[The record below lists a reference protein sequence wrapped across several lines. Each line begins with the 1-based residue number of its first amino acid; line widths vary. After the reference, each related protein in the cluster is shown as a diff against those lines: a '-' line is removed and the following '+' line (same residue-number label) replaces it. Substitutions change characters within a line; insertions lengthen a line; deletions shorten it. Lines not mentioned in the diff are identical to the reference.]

1 MYQTSIRNKKKK
13 KIISNIKT
21 NSYELD
27 PEIEEYA
34 YVIKMLG
41 NCRVSLITNTGNEC
55 IGVIRG
61 NLKRFSNRV
70 LIEKG
75 DIIAVSTRDFQKNKV
90 DIVHKFNRD
99 QVLILISEEKIS
111 NILINYYNN
120 NYKLTNNFSENDNIE
135 FKEEVDNND
144 YNYINNITDSSN
156 SSEGE
161 IEINDI

>member
-13 KIISNIKT
+13 KFISNIKT
-21 NSYELD
+21 NNYELD

-75 DIIAVSTRDFQKNKV
+75 DIIVVSTRDFQKNKV
-90 DIVHKFNRD
+90 DIIHKFNRD

-120 NYKLTNNFSENDNIE
+120 NYKLTNNFTENDNIE
-135 FKEEVDNND
+135 FKEEVDNIN
-144 YNYINNITDSSN
+144 YNNLITDSSN

-161 IEINDI
+161 IEIDNI

>member
-1 MYQTSIRNKKKK
+1 
-13 KIISNIKT
+13 
-21 NSYELD
+21 
-27 PEIEEYA
+27 
-34 YVIKMLG
+34 MLG

-75 DIIAVSTRDFQKNKV
+75 DLIAVSTRDFQKNKV

-120 NYKLTNNFSENDNIE
+120 NYKLANNFIENDNIE
-135 FKEEVDNND
+135 FKEEVDDVD
-144 YNYINNITDSSN
+144 YNNINITDSSN

-161 IEINDI
+161 IEIDDI

>member
-75 DIIAVSTRDFQKNKV
+75 DIVAVSTRDFQKNKV

-120 NYKLTNNFSENDNIE
+120 NYKLANNFAENDNIE
-135 FKEEVDNND
+135 FKEEVDDVD
-144 YNYINNITDSSN
+144 YNNINITDSSN

-161 IEINDI
+161 IEIDDI

>member
-13 KIISNIKT
+13 KYIYNIKT

-120 NYKLTNNFSENDNIE
+120 NYKLANNFIENDNIE
-135 FKEEVDNND
+135 FKEEVDDVYNN
-144 YNYINNITDSSN
+144 NNINITDSSN

-161 IEINDI
+161 IEIDDI

>member
-75 DIIAVSTRDFQKNKV
+75 DIVAVSTRDFQKNKV

-120 NYKLTNNFSENDNIE
+120 NYKLANNFTENDNIE
-135 FKEEVDNND
+135 FKEEVDDVD
-144 YNYINNITDSSN
+144 YNNINITDSSN

-161 IEINDI
+161 IEIDDI

>member
-21 NSYELD
+21 NNYELN

-34 YVIKMLG
+34 YVIKILG

-55 IGVIRG
+55 IGIIRG

-75 DIIAVSTRDFQKNKV
+75 DIIVVSTRDFQKNKV

-99 QVLILISEEKIS
+99 QVLILISQEKLS

-120 NYKLTNNFSENDNIE
+120 NYKIANNFTENDNIE
-135 FKEEVDNND
+135 FKEDVDNIG
-144 YNYINNITDSSN
+144 YNNLITDSSN

-161 IEINDI
+161 IEFDDI

>member
-1 MYQTSIRNKKKK
+1 MYQTSIRNKKNK

-75 DIIAVSTRDFQKNKV
+75 DLIAVSTRDFKKNKV

-120 NYKLTNNFSENDNIE
+120 NYKLANNFIENDNIE
-135 FKEEVDNND
+135 FKEEVDDVD
-144 YNYINNITDSSN
+144 YNNINITDSSN

-161 IEINDI
+161 IEIDDI

>member
-75 DIIAVSTRDFQKNKV
+75 DLIAVSTRDFQKNKV

-120 NYKLTNNFSENDNIE
+120 NYKLANNFIENDNIE
-135 FKEEVDNND
+135 FKEEVDDVD
-144 YNYINNITDSSN
+144 YNNINITDSSN

-161 IEINDI
+161 IEIDDI

>member
-27 PEIEEYA
+27 QEIEEYA

-75 DIIAVSTRDFQKNKV
+75 DIVAVSTRDFQKNKV

-120 NYKLTNNFSENDNIE
+120 NYKLTNNFTENDNIE
-135 FKEEVDNND
+135 FKEEVDDVD
-144 YNYINNITDSSN
+144 YNNINITDTSN
-156 SSEGE
+156 SSDGE
-161 IEINDI
+161 IEIDDI

>member
-1 MYQTSIRNKKKK
+1 MYQTSIRNKKNK

-75 DIIAVSTRDFQKNKV
+75 DLIAVSTRDFQKNKV

-120 NYKLTNNFSENDNIE
+120 NYKLSNNFIENDNIE
-135 FKEEVDNND
+135 FKEEVDDVD
-144 YNYINNITDSSN
+144 YNNINITDSSN

-161 IEINDI
+161 IEIDDI

>member
-1 MYQTSIRNKKKK
+1 MYQTSIRNKKNK

-75 DIIAVSTRDFQKNKV
+75 DLIAVSTRDFQKNKV

-120 NYKLTNNFSENDNIE
+120 NYKLANNFIENDNIE
-135 FKEEVDNND
+135 FKEEVDDVD
-144 YNYINNITDSSN
+144 YNNINITDSSN

-161 IEINDI
+161 IEIDDI